1 MAAWSVGGIRKATT
15 RRRAGPEQNSL
26 ARACPRRAT
35 RRANAQRGVCF
46 TAVAT
51 TAEGGKTDTVSDFL
65 AERVGQKTQNQ
76 GGVNLTDIC
85 KIGFH

>member
-35 RRANAQRGVCF
+35 RRDDGGGLFHCAAQQHVHG
-46 TAVAT
+46 
-51 TAEGGKTDTVSDFL
+51 EKGGKRTPSRFFWEIRW
-65 AERVGQKTQNQ
+65 AQKHKSRE
-76 GGVNLTDIC
+76 GLI
-85 KIGFH
+85 